1 MTLKSKPCF
10 CKKVLCWSALLLSL
24 HKKFFLLCY
33 IFYPFRLFEVEVI
46 SMTVIKNW
54 ELLPLK
60 KKKYIFFI
68 SKFIDWTKERQ
79 VKVYEKEISIEF
91 SLQCTMNIFGFKS
104 GPLKNRCKVF
114 FIFPKLLLF
123 DDFSE
128 LCCIF
133 GTLHFEKSSNNA
145 IFFQKMKKNLPIIIL
160 LKWPLLEPKIFTV
173 QCCLYLVVNFV
184 YCKI

>member
-1 MTLKSKPCF
+1 MRTFTLKEEKIY
-10 CKKVLCWSALLLSL
+10 
-24 HKKFFLLCY
+24 FFH
-33 IFYPFRLFEVEVI
+33 I
-46 SMTVIKNW
+46 
-54 ELLPLK
+54 
-60 KKKYIFFI
+60 
-68 SKFIDWTKERQ
+68 
-79 VKVYEKEISIEF
+79 KVYWLNKGTSSESLWKRISIEF